1 MLRWA
6 EFYAP
11 VSTALMIM
19 IAGIHPTIF
28 SPPSELPEISD
39 LGENNLTVTWHQLLG
54 SRLKVI
60 IVLSASST
68 SSILIF

>member
-28 SPPSELPEISD
+28 PALHCPKFP
-39 LGENNLTVTWHQLLG
+39 T
-54 SRLKVI
+54 
-60 IVLSASST
+60 
-68 SSILIF
+68 